1 MTLLTLLLSSG
12 DGMLAS
18 ASGADETVNTYARL
32 RVESLLPLGKD
43 FAVEEELMTS
53 EHDLNNN
60 NSSIPNRIRS
70 FSPVQLNGDIF

>member
-60 NSSIPNRIRS
+60 SSIPNRIRS